1 MYEKVQTNIKG
12 KTLRSSLSQ
21 MFLKLAVLKSCE
33 NTIKKTPV
41 LECIF
46 NKLAGLNACIFIK
59 KRRKHR
65 CFLKKFLRRR
75 FFVEHLTVHYTFL
88 QFYVIIE
95 LFGRLWVQNWHFWYF
110 LCHCFDFLHG
120 CFHNKIF
127 SKCEFPTHYNVD
139 GSTALIES
147 LKFSDNS
154 WITVSSHSN
163 LLRKLWI
170 WGLWILSLKLFLFRS
185 GLARHGLK

>member
-21 MFLKLAVLKSCE
+21 MFLKVAVLKSFE
-33 NTIKKTPV
+33 NTIKKTLV

-59 KRRKHR
+59 KRCKHR
-65 CFLKKFLRRR
+65 CFLKKFLRTT

-95 LFGRLWVQNWHFWYF
+95 LFERLWVQNWHFSYF

-120 CFHNKIF
+120 CFHTKIF

-139 GSTALIES
+139 CSTVLIES

-154 WITVSSHSN
+154 WITVRSPSN

-170 WGLWILSLKLFLFRS
+170 WGFWILSL
-185 GLARHGLK
+185 